1 MTMLHMQVNKE
12 LSEPECE
19 HLNAVYNRF
28 INQIQHVSKQE
39 NQSKLDSLH
48 MLARI
53 RERLIRLLE
62 FCDNRRSIQYA
73 LVKSTLSLIEFEK
86 KLIYLQLKYPG
97 IKDIQSKHRHLPLK
111 ISKKYTNSDL
121 MELIAPLWAAGF
133 FCLYDGVPASF
144 IQIVREF
151 EIMCN
156 TRIKSRWSILNR
168 KNKLTHFFDI
178 LRNTLIELSQR

>member
-1 MTMLHMQVNKE
+1 
-12 LSEPECE
+12 
-19 HLNAVYNRF
+19 
-28 INQIQHVSKQE
+28 
-39 NQSKLDSLH
+39 
-48 MLARI
+48 
-53 RERLIRLLE
+53 
-62 FCDNRRSIQYA
+62 
-73 LVKSTLSLIEFEK
+73 
-86 KLIYLQLKYPG
+86 
-97 IKDIQSKHRHLPLK
+97 
-111 ISKKYTNSDL
+111 
-121 MELIAPLWAAGF
+121 MELIAPLSAAGF

>member
-12 LSEPECE
+12 LPEPECE
-19 HLNAVYNRF
+19 HLNAVYDRF

-62 FCDNRRSIQYA
+62 
-73 LVKSTLSLIEFEK
+73 STLSLIEFEK

-121 MELIAPLWAAGF
+121 MELIAPLSAAGF
-133 FCLYDGVPASF
+133 FCLYDGVPGSF